1 MKHSKPVWN
10 LSLCILIFF
19 GSLSCDSNR
28 DLPDPKKIFN
38 SYVGASFSVSLD
50 SGPLEESKVW
60 TGSGF
65 VFDKQGLGL
74 TCSHVVPD
82 DKKFIIR
89 MGGTGKKF
97 YAKVIKRDADNDLAI
112 VQWENESPKNQSVFD
127 VIDSYEPETGAL
139 FYMISTPFGMEESFD
154 LGIIANHSRLGADVF
169 ARDKAFV
176 QLNRMVLSGSSGA
189 AIFDGQGK
197 VLGMARFQLSSDGSK
212 RDGIGFAIP
221 VTTLIEF
228 VKSIPIAG
236 RTKED
241 IQRGI
246 VEIPILT
253 AHLINKLR
261 LKQNKGV
268 LVSYTEPGSSAE
280 KAGIKRYDLITGM
293 NENQIANAEDF
304 YSQMAKIPASQ
315 NIVLIIIREN
325 RELKI
330 KIAPSL

>member
-1 MKHSKPVWN
+1 MKHSESAWS
-10 LSLCILIFF
+10 LSFFILIFF
-19 GSLSCDSNR
+19 NFLSCDSNK
-28 DLPDPKKIFN
+28 DLSDPKKIFDT
-38 SYVGASFSVSLD
+38 YVETSFSVSLD
-50 SGPLEESKVW
+50 SGPLEESKTW

-82 DKKFIIR
+82 DKKFVIR

-97 YAKVIKRDADNDLAI
+97 YAQVIKRDTDNDLAI
-112 VQWENESPKNQSVFD
+112 VKWENPESEISLD
-127 VIDSYEPETGAL
+127 ISDSYEPETGAS

-154 LGIIANHSRLGADVF
+154 SGIIANRSRLGADIF
-169 ARDKAFV
+169 APNKAFV

-189 AIFDGQGK
+189 AVFDGQGK

-212 RDGIGFAIP
+212 RDGIGFAIQAP
-221 VTTLIEF
+221 VLREF

-236 RTKED
+236 KTKEE

-253 AHLINKLR
+253 AHLIDKLR
-261 LKQNKGV
+261 LKQKKGV
-268 LVSYTEPGSSAE
+268 LVSYTEPGSLTE
-280 KAGIKRYDLITGM
+280 KAGIKRYDLIVGVD
-293 NENQIANAEDF
+293 ENVVDNAEDF
-304 YSQMAKIPASQ
+304 YVQMAKLPSSKAI
-315 NIVLIIIREN
+315 NLIIIREN

-330 KIAPSL
+330 KITPSL